1 MKLFID
7 FICKMV
13 FTVIELTLSS
23 RKIWLT
29 SIFMG
34 GKKGGDL
41 VFCDDPVIR
50 VYEGSMFDHMR
61 CDAVFNCYCGIAYH
75 CTRGF
80 RMILETQHELISLG
94 ADGVERQVR
103 VPIEQIE
110 KPGEQIEAFGDG
122 SVGTMG
128 IDYEYTLF
136 AGQRLR
142 SVKRCE
148 DGTYA
153 LCFDDFCM
161 SVVPHE
167 HVDEIDAFC
176 KEDHAWYR
184 VYGCEKEDHT
194 EMFLRRRGRIAAR
207 FRFGLRCALQRLWQI
222 NSR

>member
-1 MKLFID
+1 M
-7 FICKMV
+7 
-13 FTVIELTLSS
+13 
-23 RKIWLT
+23 
-29 SIFMG
+29 
-34 GKKGGDL
+34 
-41 VFCDDPVIR
+41 FCSDPIIGVH
-50 VYEGSMFDHMR
+50 EGSMFDHMR

-153 LCFDDFCM
+153 LCFNDFCM

-184 VYGCEKEDHT
+184 VYGCEKKITRKCSCGGEGELLLD
-194 EMFLRRRGRIAAR
+194 FVSDYVVRCKDCGRSTRDEFFAIRAIEAWNN
-207 FRFGLRCALQRLWQI
+207 GDIPCDCSDIGDL
-222 NSR
+222 